1 MVEPRPRVQIEVAT
15 DSVGDAKYALDHG
28 ASRVEFC
35 SALDADGLTPDV
47 RLLRG
52 LLWAAPGRV
61 AVMVRER
68 TENFAA
74 RGTLLNAMER
84 RIRQVVGH
92 GAAGVVF
99 GVLDVYKDHWRVD
112 EAACGRLIRACDGV
126 PATFHRAFDVCEDWE
141 KAIDTLVAL
150 GFRRV
155 LMSGGANLR
164 ARGALDRVAA
174 CVQRAAGRIDVI
186 AGGGLRH
193 DNARM
198 VIDRAG
204 CDWVHSSCR
213 TGGTRLDTEALKLL
227 VEACG

>member
-1 MVEPRPRVQIEVAT
+1 MATRRPRTLIEVAT

-47 RLLRG
+47 RQLRG
-52 LLWAAPGRV
+52 LLRAAPGMV
-61 AVMVRER
+61 AVLVRER

-74 RGTLLNAMER
+74 RGTLLNAMEK

-99 GVLDVYKDHWRVD
+99 GVLDVHKGHWQVD
-112 EAACGRLIRACDGV
+112 EAACERLIRACDGV
-126 PATFHRAFDVCEDWE
+126 PATFHRALDVCEDWE

-150 GFRRV
+150 GFQRV

-164 ARGALDRVAA
+164 ARGAVDRVAA
-174 CVQRAAGRIDVI
+174 CVQRAAGRMEII

-193 DNARM
+193 DNARA
-198 VIDRAG
+198 VIERAG
-204 CDWVHSSCR
+204 CRWVHSSCR
-213 TGGTRLDTEALKLL
+213 TGGVRLDEAELKML
-227 VEACG
+227 VKACE